1 MAGPLYIMW
10 LETSSFANKM
20 RRLTL
25 SARCSLVLI
34 SAFTE
39 TLHCH
44 HNARLLLSPSV
55 NTWHQRCTFR
65 VSPLKDLT
73 TWGLFAHVCG
83 HPDVFVVWFWYNGK
97 RHGSLTDKLELKMIW
112 KCPLKMIPDHH
123 ILTLDRILLWNNAF
137 SFPFIL
143 ILMGLVDW
151 GQEMMLRKEGLGSGN
166 AKPELLSP
174 TGMYYSVRSGVKK
187 IL

>member
-44 HNARLLLSPSV
+44 HNAWLLLSPSV

-73 TWGLFAHVCG
+73 TWGLFVHVCG
-83 HPDVFVVWFWYNGK
+83 HPDVFVVLFWYSGK
-97 RHGSLTDKLELKMIW
+97 SHGSLTDKLELKMIW

-123 ILTLDRILLWNNAF
+123 ILTLDRILLWNSAF
-137 SFPFIL
+137 FLGFLYSYW
-143 ILMGLVDW
+143 W
-151 GQEMMLRKEGLGSGN
+151 G
-166 AKPELLSP
+166 
-174 TGMYYSVRSGVKK
+174 
-187 IL
+187 